1 MALVSG
7 VFHTVKNVCGR
18 RENWRLKM
26 KVVRVWPMC
35 VVTTPNDPFAL
46 QVLFVDGEGQMIE
59 VVVYKE
65 NMKRFVKAFV
75 EGDVYKV
82 TNFGVSRNTGRFRAA
97 RHDYK
102 LVFNAN
108 TKVQLC
114 QGISF
119 PFPRLALVKSSE
131 IRKTCGNSK
140 YLLDFMGV
148 LTAISEEINLNK
160 EGRQTRLMLLD
171 LVDEEGDIR
180 CAVFGEMVNT
190 VSGLLSSTTI
200 GLPVVI
206 IQLARVNL
214 YKGKVGIQNV
224 LNASRIYWNPDLP
237 EAIEFKT
244 RQASS
249 MSDEFLHDG
258 FFIILA
264 RISEI
269 LEDCRW
275 WYTAC
280 TCMRRIKFDRGYPFC
295 EHCNAC
301 VFELTSRYK
310 IKMLVADGV
319 DDAQVVMFDHECSL
333 LLQSSCRDLL
343 SVNKGNSPDEF
354 PEEISRLVGK
364 ELLLRIER
372 QGDGLYTSN
381 DCYKVASLCTD
392 LDLIEDF
399 RSKME
404 EETPIKM
411 KFAPH
416 FTKMGMVDGETSAYV
431 TKIALLEGDSSAVEV
446 SPHGNSGVSELSVT
460 PFSTGGSSSSPG
472 ESISVVKSLGSD
484 SLEGPSEN
492 KTIPTMKGVKIE

>member
-7 VFHTVKNVCGR
+7 VFHTVRNVCGR

-35 VVTTPNDPFAL
+35 AVATPNDPFAL
-46 QVLFVDGEGQMIE
+46 Q
-59 VVVYKE
+59 E

-75 EGDVYKV
+75 KGDV
-82 TNFGVSRNTGRFRAA
+82 
-97 RHDYK
+97 YK

-119 PFPRLALVKSSE
+119 PFPGLAMVKSSE
-131 IRKTCGNSK
+131 IRQTLGNSN
-140 YLLDFMGV
+140 YLL
-148 LTAISEEINLNK
+148 EEINLNK

-171 LVDEEGDIR
+171 LVDEEVDIR
-180 CAVFGEMVNT
+180 CDVFGEMVNT

-200 GLPVVI
+200 GLQVVV

-214 YKGKVGIQNV
+214 YKGWLLFTCGGIQNV
-224 LNASRIYWNPDLP
+224 MNASRIYWNPNLP
-237 EAIEFKT
+237 EAIEFKS
-244 RQASS
+244 RCRPLS
-249 MSDEFLHDG
+249 MSDEFLHVYPRKRIAMLAEVEEDD

-301 VFELTSRYK
+301 VFELTPRYK

-319 DDAQVVMFDHECSL
+319 DDAQ
-333 LLQSSCRDLL
+333 
-343 SVNKGNSPDEF
+343 GNSPDEF

-372 QGDGLYTSN
+372 QGDGLYTSD
-381 DCYKVASLCTD
+381 DCYKVASICTD

-411 KFAPH
+411 KFSPH
-416 FTKMGMVDGETSAYV
+416 FTKMGMVDGETSAHV

-460 PFSTGGSSSSPG
+460 PFSSGGSSSSPG

-484 SLEGPSEN
+484 SLEGPSGS
-492 KTIPTMKGVKIE
+492 KTIPMMKGVKIE